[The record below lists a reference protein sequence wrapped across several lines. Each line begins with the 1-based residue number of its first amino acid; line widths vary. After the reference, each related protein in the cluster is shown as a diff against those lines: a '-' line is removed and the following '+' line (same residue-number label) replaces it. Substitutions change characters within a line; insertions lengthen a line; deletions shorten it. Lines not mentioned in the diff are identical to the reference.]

1 MKYEVLI
8 CRDAY
13 KNPSV
18 FVRILWIRILQ
29 NPSVFESKNQSFMN
43 IWIRNKFGLN
53 KHEKLQSRQNKWF
66 Q

>member
-1 MKYEVLI
+1 MHI
-8 CRDAY
+8 

-18 FVRILWIRILQ
+18 FVESYGFETPRILWIRILQ